1 MGEILTAEELAARL
15 KVRPT
20 TIREWGR
27 DGRIPTVRITQKV
40 IRYDADAVMRS
51 LQDQQGTAR

>member
-15 KVRPT
+15 KVRPA

-27 DGRIPTVRITQKV
+27 DGRIPTVRITPKV
-40 IRYDADAVMRS
+40 IRYDVDAVMRS
-51 LQDQQGTAR
+51 LQEQQETRK